1 MGQLAPRAAGWQHRT
16 RWTFADRPD
25 KDDPLM
31 PKRWVI
37 KLGSGLLT
45 RKDGRIDRA
54 FIRGLIAQV
63 AGLKRRRIQVILVTS
78 GAIAAGMT
86 AMGLR
91 RRPRPIQELQACATV
106 GQPELMA
113 EYTRHLRRHGLIGA
127 QLLLTHGDIDSRA
140 RSRNARATLDHLL
153 ARRRFVP
160 ILNENDAIADEEI
173 RVGDNDRLSAHVAV
187 LAGADRLVILSG
199 IPGLMTRP
207 DGTGEL
213 IPLVR
218 KIDARLRA
226 LAGGAGSERN
236 VGGMVTK
243 LLAAEIAAAGKVETQ
258 IADGRRPRVLTD
270 LAAGKP
276 IGTRFA
282 LR

>member
-1 MGQLAPRAAGWQHRT
+1 
-16 RWTFADRPD
+16 
-25 KDDPLM
+25 
-31 PKRWVI
+31 
-37 KLGSGLLT
+37 
-45 RKDGRIDRA
+45 
-54 FIRGLIAQV
+54 
-63 AGLKRRRIQVILVTS
+63 
-78 GAIAAGMT
+78 
-86 AMGLR
+86 
-91 RRPRPIQELQACATV
+91 
-106 GQPELMA
+106 MA
-113 EYTRHLRRHGLIGA
+113 EYGRHLRRRGLIGA
-127 QLLLTHGDIDSRA
+127 QLLLTYGDIDSRT

-153 ARRRFVP
+153 ARRRFLP

-173 RVGDNDRLSAHVAV
+173 KVGDNDRLSAHVAV
-187 LAGADRLVILSG
+187 LAGANRLIILSG
-199 IPGLMTRP
+199 IPGLMTCA

-218 KIDARLRA
+218 RIDDRIRK

-258 IADGRRPRVLTD
+258 IADGRRQRVLTD

-276 IGTRFA
+276 LGTRFT